1 DYLEEPQLTFRIN
14 ETPFTVSSYLNW
26 VSNKPRP
33 LDEETA
39 NSANSS
45 ISSRRGTSKRSSL
58 SRLAGIGGHSSLGPV
73 DIASQKLLFNA
84 ADPKSK
90 PPPQA
95 YDTSP
100 TDGSWAALASVAEQ
114 GHKTSVNITS
124 NIFFFV
130 CHLIRFH
137 LTLIQPIFLSPPKQ
151 TSAVFMPDKAAARH
165 VMSRSCHAEVDEM
178 DGPEIARLMRRF
190 WPRDLNFFG
199 ASQNSSG
206 RRSLCESRSSVASST
221 ASKSSQR
228 PTILNLRNVCEGNST
243 STPLILPDFNT
254 RVFLKI
260 YRCLCQSNSF
270 TLNLSLAWKIS
281 KTLRF
286 LKINDIRSCDGFE
299 LSLKHSAASLTSQ
312 SRVVLA

>member
-1 DYLEEPQLTFRIN
+1 MGNCCTYFPHKPKFLQYFYWHQSTDFTASDVDTLMDLDYLEEPQLTFRIN

-114 GHKTSVNITS
+114 GHKTS
-124 NIFFFV
+124 
-130 CHLIRFH
+130 
-137 LTLIQPIFLSPPKQ
+137 

-228 PTILNLRNVCEGNST
+228 PTILNLRNVCEVC
-243 STPLILPDFNT
+243 LPNT
-254 RVFLKI
+254 NGLP
-260 YRCLCQSNSF
+260 SNR
-270 TLNLSLAWKIS
+270 AMEVGDD
-281 KTLRF
+281 RF
-286 LKINDIRSCDGFE
+286 EVIIE
-299 LSLKHSAASLTSQ
+299 
-312 SRVVLA
+312 